1 MKLSERKAWAVV
13 YRAGDKLGVMES
25 LHRTRALAR
34 YWAEKYNDA
43 PGMAGQF
50 RAIRVLVTVTRGDGK

>member
-1 MKLSERKAWAVV
+1 MKLSERRAWAVV
-13 YRAGDKLGVMES
+13 YGVNPRVFGA